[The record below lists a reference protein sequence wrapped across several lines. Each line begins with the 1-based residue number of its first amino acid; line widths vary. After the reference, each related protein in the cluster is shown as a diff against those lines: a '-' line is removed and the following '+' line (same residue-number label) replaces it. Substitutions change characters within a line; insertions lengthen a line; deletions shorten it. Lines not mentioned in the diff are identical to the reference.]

1 MCRKTIIMHAIWKGS
16 IGFGLV
22 NIPVKM
28 FSATEESNIPFI
40 TLDKNNN
47 ARIRYK
53 KVNESTGEKVE
64 EKDIVK
70 GYKMGENYVILE
82 EEDFK
87 KATPEKLDHLEIVQ
101 FVHEKEIDA
110 VYFEKPYYLEPD
122 KAGVKAYALLRDTL
136 KKEGKAALG
145 PLVYHKKEWICL
157 IKPLNDHLVLHRLRF
172 AQEIKS
178 TDSISVPK
186 VEIKSEELKM
196 AIMLVSQLTK
206 PFKPELFSD
215 EFSERLMKVINDKSK
230 GKASSVKH
238 MKVVSS
244 KTTDLMEVLK
254 ASLKAPTKK
263 AS

>member
-1 MCRKTIIMHAIWKGS
+1 MHAIWKGS

-28 FSATEESNIPFI
+28 YSATEESNIPFI

-70 GYKMGENYVILE
+70 GYKMGEQYVIVE

-101 FVHEKEIDA
+101 FIHEKEIDA

-122 KAGVKAYALLRDTL
+122 KAGVKAYALLRDAL
-136 KKEGKAALG
+136 KKEGKAALR
-145 PLVYHKKEWICL
+145 PLVYHKRE
-157 IKPLNDHLVLHRLRF
+157 
-172 AQEIKS
+172 
-178 TDSISVPK
+178 
-186 VEIKSEELKM
+186 
-196 AIMLVSQLTK
+196 
-206 PFKPELFSD
+206 
-215 EFSERLMKVINDKSK
+215 
-230 GKASSVKH
+230 
-238 MKVVSS
+238 
-244 KTTDLMEVLK
+244 
-254 ASLKAPTKK
+254 
-263 AS
+263 